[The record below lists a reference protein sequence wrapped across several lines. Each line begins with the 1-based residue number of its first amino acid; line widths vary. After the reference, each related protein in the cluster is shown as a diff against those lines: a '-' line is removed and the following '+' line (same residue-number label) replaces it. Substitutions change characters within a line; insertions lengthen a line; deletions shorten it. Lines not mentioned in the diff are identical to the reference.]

1 MTLQD
6 EPINI
11 LNSLEELLGSISCK
25 MELEEIEMEYLR
37 YIAPIIPAHATA
49 LYLFKPGKSNP
60 IRIAGKGVNE
70 EFLTYYETRGREL
83 DPLRG
88 WITKNRSPYQSQ
100 LLLGLEGWK
109 HHPVYQ
115 VVGTMGIDFAM
126 QAPIVSGGEIIG
138 TLNFGREVH
147 EGAFTKIDLSAVSV
161 VSNFLHM
168 AISNALGRKEL
179 RQYQEKIFLSL
190 DHVRQGVVIT
200 DSDCTVRYANQ
211 TARRLAR
218 RILDSESP
226 AKQLSSL
233 INEERQQRHTGTMKN
248 KKLPGSFCPLPGS
261 HLKQTLVLLN
271 EPSSSLSQ
279 SSFGSLLT
287 RREFEVLQLVE
298 CGLHNQEIAERLFVS
313 VNTIKRHLDNLYA
326 KFNVNSR
333 TELVTKAYQMT
344 HSPHKN

>member
-6 EPINI
+6 EQFDI
-11 LNSLEELLGSISCK
+11 LNSLEDLLDSISCK
-25 MELEEIEMEYLR
+25 LELEEIEMEYLR

-49 LYLFKPGKSNP
+49 LYLFKPGKSDP

-126 QAPIVSGGEIIG
+126 QAPIVSGSEIIG
-138 TLNFGREVH
+138 TLNFGREVR
-147 EGAFTKIDLSAVSV
+147 EGPFTQIDLRAVSV

-168 AISNALGRKEL
+168 AIANTLGRKES
-179 RQYQEKIFLSL
+179 RQYQENFFLSL
-190 DHVRQGVVIT
+190 DHVQQGIVIT

-211 TARRLAR
+211 TAKWLACR
-218 RILDSESP
+218 TLNPDRP
-226 AKQLSSL
+226 AKQLSAL
-233 INEERQQRHTGTMKN
+233 IHKERQQRHTGTMKN
-248 KKLPGSFCPLPGS
+248 EKLAGSFCPLPGS
-261 HLKQTLVLLN
+261 QLKQTLVLLN
-271 EPSSSLSQ
+271 ELSPSLSQ
-279 SSFGSLLT
+279 SCFGNLLT

-298 CGLHNQEIAERLFVS
+298 CGLRNHEIAERLFVS

-333 TELVTKAYQMT
+333 TELVAKAYQMAHFT
-344 HSPHKN
+344 PQS